1 MAKFLDEILEPI
13 VQCLQIDQ
21 DSKVLVAACDAIFNI
36 TKCFREEVLK
46 SRHFDAIFANII
58 TLIGSNSDEVRNYSK
73 KVDEKI
79 KDTVFACLSTKNVV
93 FDLDR
98 FIGQVCAMFQ
108 NSKEYDAPMVLIEWI
123 DQLHSSPSVNVI
135 RYMK

>member
-79 KDTVFACLSTKNVV
+79 KDTVFACLSTK
-93 FDLDR
+93 
-98 FIGQVCAMFQ
+98 
-108 NSKEYDAPMVLIEWI
+108 
-123 DQLHSSPSVNVI
+123 
-135 RYMK
+135 